1 MLSGREASGSP
12 TEKESQNGNSSS
24 LQETNTNATAK
35 TTSPERKKKKM
46 PPFFDHFNA
55 HDLKV
60 LFRCSVAFWVASL
73 LIVIDPTL
81 KAFGNATFFGC
92 LTVVFLPPS
101 GVILVTL
108 LGGFTMI
115 LGMALGWAWG
125 VITMKAAQATRPQ
138 AETQA
143 RLQALGAQ
151 AARNTGPTPYPAAQI
166 LIFNGFML
174 DTRITVTFFCMLCL
188 FIYLMA
194 RLRVKVPKLALT
206 CIFAWIVSDVFLTI
220 GPLLPNF
227 QGTIPQVLIKPA
239 AAGIA
244 ISIACSMLIF
254 PESTSHMTL
263 YNMHK
268 LVTSMAGC
276 LDLTRGFLENY
287 PDTSHL
293 VPMQS
298 LRAGVLGGWAA
309 LEPSFG
315 FLSFDVSFGYWSAQ
329 DIASMREPIRR
340 VMIGSMSLLAF
351 EILQGRSR
359 EKVKQLKSTDPR
371 KQELAQAEDNEKKH
385 MYGKH
390 QVMQSLNLI
399 DSLGEPEV
407 GQSVSNSY
415 QALSQASNPLLEA
428 CKNAFQAIT
437 HSIHENNTRS
447 WFGRMSADEFA
458 QMRQSHVDA
467 LQHLREERSKFPNV
481 ANEALFAFHKHLFD
495 ENGRFHG
502 QSSERHKLTG
512 MFFGFNF
519 EDRLLILAAALD
531 RALEQVTLIE
541 QERTRVRLWLPTN
554 LRKFGAWAFGGSRA
568 PAIAAPTVDD
578 MPQADKATIEEVQ
591 QSFRRLHKPARK
603 RNKVSSIILG
613 FGHWLSNDEGVF
625 ALRIVIATLA
635 AGIPAVCTTSA
646 GFFYREKGLWALIM
660 AQTGAATFS
669 AEFNFAFITRIFG
682 TIAGGVMG
690 MLGWY
695 IGSGH
700 GPGNPY
706 GLGAILVPISVI
718 LMYLRLYTPPQL
730 MQAVMIGGSTC
741 ILVIGY
747 GYIDT
752 HLPTYG
758 NPGWGYEVFWRRTV
772 LVLVGFAISFI
783 VTLLPWPSSLSRN
796 IARRLSSV
804 LDREADHY
812 AALLSSWSDLESHD
826 KHTVAVEA
834 VTIQLAGELGALAN
848 PIGSLK
854 FELSSSVFDSVTCD
868 RIRSI
873 TEFINY
879 QLAHLH
885 IRAATLS
892 PELRHRFAIASGILD
907 HRSIGDVMVV
917 LSIVAQSLKT
927 GDPLPA
933 RLPTP
938 LLTKCLEHG
947 HGTSL
952 EDLTIEV
959 LKKEGVRGYTVCMS
973 AYLGFLSGVDELVLA
988 LKEAVGEAHHIPD
1001 DLKLA

>member
-1 MLSGREASGSP
+1 MSSEREPSGSA
-12 TEKESQNGNSSS
+12 TEKESRNDNSPS
-24 LQETNTNATAK
+24 LHQTNTSATAK
-35 TTSPERKKKKM
+35 SPSPKKNKL
-46 PPFFDHFNA
+46 PLFLDHFNA
-55 HDLKV
+55 RDLKI
-60 LFRCSVAFWVASL
+60 LFRCSVAFWAASL

-81 KAFGNATFFGC
+81 RTFGNATFFAC
-92 LTVVFLPPS
+92 ITITFLPPS
-101 GVILVTL
+101 GVVLVIL
-108 LGGFTMI
+108 LGGFTLI

-125 VITMKAAQATRPQ
+125 VIAMKAAQATRPQ

-143 RLQALGAQ
+143 RLQALGIE
-151 AARNTGPTPYPAAQI
+151 AARNTGATTYSPASV
-166 LIFNGFML
+166 LVYNGFML
-174 DTRITVTFFCMLCL
+174 DTRITVTLFCMLGL
-188 FIYLMA
+188 FVYLMA
-194 RLRVKVPKLALT
+194 RLRIKVPKLTLT
-206 CIFAWIVSDVFLTI
+206 AIFAWIITDIFLTI
-220 GPLLPNF
+220 GPLLPSF

-239 AAGIA
+239 AAGVA
-244 ISIACSMLIF
+244 ISFACSILIF

-263 YNMHK
+263 FSMHK
-268 LVTSMAGC
+268 LVTSMAGS
-276 LDLTRGFLENY
+276 LDLTRSFLEDY
-287 PDTSHL
+287 PDTSHMES
-293 VPMQS
+293 MQA

-315 FLSFDVSFGYWSAQ
+315 FLSFDLSFGHWSAQ
-329 DIASMREPIRR
+329 DIASLREPIRR

-359 EKVKQLKSTDPR
+359 ERMKHLTSNDVRTH
-371 KQELAQAEDNEKKH
+371 ELAEAEEKEKKH

-399 DSLGEPEV
+399 DALREPEV
-407 GQSVSNSY
+407 GRSVADSY

-428 CKNAFQAIT
+428 CKDAFEAIA
-437 HSIHENNTRS
+437 HSIHENNSKR
-447 WFGRMSADEFA
+447 WFGRMSAEQFA
-458 QMRQSHVDA
+458 QMRQLHVDVH
-467 LQHLREERSKFPNV
+467 QRLRGEKSNFPSV
-481 ANEALFAFHKHLFD
+481 ANEALFASHQHLFD

-502 QSSERHKLTG
+502 QTSERHKLVG

-531 RALEQVTLIE
+531 RALEQITLLE
-541 QERTRVRLWLPTN
+541 KDRTTVRMWLPTG

-568 PAIAAPTVDD
+568 PAIGAPTVDD

-591 QSFRRLHKPARK
+591 QSFKRVHKPTRK
-603 RNKVSSIILG
+603 RNKISAVILG
-613 FGHWLSNDEGVF
+613 FGHWLSNDEGIF
-625 ALRIVIATLA
+625 ALRVLVATLA
-635 AGIPAVCTTSA
+635 AAIPAACTTSA
-646 GFFYREKGLWALIM
+646 GFYYREKGLWALIM
-660 AQTGAATFS
+660 AQTGTASFS
-669 AEFNFAFITRIFG
+669 AEFNFAFVTRIFG
-682 TIAGGVMG
+682 TIAGGVLG

-695 IGSGH
+695 IGSGN

-706 GLGAILVPISVI
+706 GLAAVLAVYSVI
-718 LMYLRLYTPPQL
+718 LMWFRLYTPPQL
-730 MQAVMIGGSTC
+730 IQAVMIGGSTT

-758 NPGWGYEVFWRRTV
+758 NPGYGYEVFWRRTV

-796 IARRLSSV
+796 IARRLSGV

-812 AALLSSWSDLESHD
+812 AALLSSWSDLDAHNR
-826 KHTVAVEA
+826 HTAAVEA
-834 VTIQLAGELGALAN
+834 VTIQVAGELSALGG

-854 FELSSSVFDSVTCD
+854 FELSSSVFDSTACG
-868 RIRSI
+868 RIKSI
-873 TEFINY
+873 AEFINY

-885 IRAATLS
+885 ICAATLS
-892 PELRHRFAIASGILD
+892 PELRRRFAIASGILD
-907 HRSIGDVMVV
+907 HRAIADIMVV
-917 LSIVAQSLKT
+917 LGIVAQSLKT

-938 LLTKCLEHG
+938 LLKKCLEHG
-947 HGTSL
+947 HGAAV
-952 EDLTIEV
+952 ENLTIEV
-959 LKKEGVRGYTVCMS
+959 LQKEGVRGYTVCMS